1 MLDYINELPEDAV
14 DDEVHTA
21 IDGDEKIVALSQS
34 CHLQPEMLKYLDWN
48 QGVNIGN
55 LES

>member
-1 MLDYINELPEDAV
+1 MNPLPEDAV

-34 CHLQPEMLKYLDWN
+34 CHLLTKVLKYLDKN
-48 QGVNIGN
+48 
-55 LES
+55 